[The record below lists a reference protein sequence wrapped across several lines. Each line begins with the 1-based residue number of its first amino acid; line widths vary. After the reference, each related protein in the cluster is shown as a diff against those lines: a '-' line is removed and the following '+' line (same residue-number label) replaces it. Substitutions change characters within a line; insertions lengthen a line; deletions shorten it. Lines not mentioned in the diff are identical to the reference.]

1 MEASKKQASAVWFD
15 RWARFYER
23 DLFSRYLRGPQQ
35 RALAALDL
43 GAGDRLLDVGCA
55 GPVPRCARLRRG

>member
-1 MEASKKQASAVWFD
+1 MRRIDATKKQASEAWFD

-35 RALAALDL
+35 
-43 GAGDRLLDVGCA
+43 
-55 GPVPRCARLRRG
+55 